1 MPGIDASLGCQRF
14 VADVGDNLMTSDT
27 HNYRIWGFATQFAAE
42 SVHVEGF
49 CLSNIAHGKG
59 KMK

>member
-14 VADVGDNLMTSDT
+14 VAKVGDYLMSTQT
-27 HNYRIWGFATQFAAE
+27 HNRRIWGFATQFAAE
-42 SVHVEGF
+42 SVHIEGF
-49 CLSNIAHGKG
+49 CLVNIADGKG